1 MLRES
6 GEHSLETIL
15 LLQHRYGEVRSVDI
29 ARELSYSKASVSR
42 AMGLLRTKG
51 YIEIGE
57 HGAILL
63 TKSGRETAEG
73 IYERHRYLTLFLQ
86 QTLEIPKEQAEADA
100 CRIEHIISNET
111 FAKIHQ
117 WVEDHTS

>member
-1 MLRES
+1 M
-6 GEHSLETIL
+6 
-15 LLQHRYGEVRSVDI
+15 
-29 ARELSYSKASVSR
+29 
-42 AMGLLRTKG
+42 
-51 YIEIGE
+51 
-57 HGAILL
+57 

>member
-6 GEHSLETIL
+6 GEHYLETIL
-15 LLQHRYGEVRSVDI
+15 LIDIRIGEVRSVDI

>member
-1 MLRES
+1 M
-6 GEHSLETIL
+6 ETIL

>member
-6 GEHSLETIL
+6 GEHYLETIL